1 MQVRDK
7 NYLMPGDVEY
17 DAKLQV
23 CIQAVDLGL
32 ATSAMENA
40 KSRIN
45 FITLATCR
53 NNPFERSIRGSAHRL
68 ASNRCVPF
76 CSGHTDLKLDESC
89 EVGHGAVVMPE
100 NFLAFSTR
108 GHLTVKRVR

>member
-32 ATSAMENA
+32 VTSAMENA

-45 FITLATCR
+45 FIALATCR

-68 ASNRCVPF
+68 A
-76 CSGHTDLKLDESC
+76 
-89 EVGHGAVVMPE
+89 AVYAIGTAVQNGRE
-100 NFLAFSTR
+100 AR
-108 GHLTVKRVR
+108 IE